1 MKEKDDKHAMKFLI
15 SSSYFKADGNLDW
28 NNIVKK
34 AIVLIAF
41 FIIFFLLLFA
51 FLRPQMQSI
60 ALWVTQNLGYLGIF
74 LYALF
79 VDMFIVPLTVDVIFP
94 FSSNFNVIPFLLFL
108 SIGSSIGGLGGWM
121 IGRLLGHLSFIKKIT
136 SGFTTDGE
144 QLLKKYGGWAVVI
157 AGLTPIPFST
167 VCWMSGMVRVPFSHV
182 VLATLSR
189 FPRMIIYYLAVQGG
203 LMIIL

>member
-1 MKEKDDKHAMKFLI
+1 
-15 SSSYFKADGNLDW
+15 
-28 NNIVKK
+28 
-34 AIVLIAF
+34 
-41 FIIFFLLLFA
+41 
-51 FLRPQMQSI
+51 
-60 ALWVTQNLGYLGIF
+60 
-74 LYALF
+74 
-79 VDMFIVPLTVDVIFP
+79 MFIVPLTVDVIFP

-121 IGRLLGHLSFIKKIT
+121 IGRLLGHLSLIKKIT

-189 FPRMIIYYLAVQGG
+189 FPRMIIYYLAVQAG